1 MNDELKPCELSELFI
16 HEFRPMTSEERL
28 ECWKKMSA
36 EFEKSSVTRQTR
48 RWQISSF
55 IYSLQELDCW
65 AFFKRELPNGTILFL
80 YRSIDVERKVKYW
93 HLVAAPNGVTLQEHS
108 VYIIGTVLQALAY
121 AKEHFY

>member
-16 HEFRPMTSEERL
+16 NGFKPMTSEERL

-36 EFEKSSVTRQTR
+36 TFEKASITRQTR

-55 IYSLQELDCW
+55 IYSLEELDYW
-65 AFFKRELPNGTILFL
+65 IYFKRELSNGTIIFL
-80 YRSIDVERKVKYW
+80 YRSTDVERKVKYW
-93 HLVAAPNGVTLQEHS
+93 HLVAAPNGFTLPEHGI
-108 VYIIGTVLQALAY
+108 YMIGTVLQALAY